1 MDLHRYRFR
10 SVWQVP
16 ATAAETVA
24 ALRRV
29 ADYPAWWSQVRSAVR
44 VDDDTYDLVV
54 RSLLPY
60 DLSVRS
66 TRSVDD
72 EDTGVLE
79 ARLTGDLDGFSRWR
93 VLGSATTTTTLAFEE
108 EVLARKP
115 LLRRFGFVARPAFVA
130 NHALMM
136 RAGQRGLTAY
146 LAGRRS
152 IAQDSVAQDSVGQN
166 SVGQNS
172 TDMKAPRSVK
182 PTRW

>member
-16 ATAAETVA
+16 ATAAETIA

-29 ADYPAWWSQVRSAVR
+29 EDYPAWWSQVRSAVR
-44 VDDDTYDLVV
+44 VDDDRYDMVV

-60 DLSVRS
+60 DLTFRS

-72 EDTGVLE
+72 EETGVLE

-93 VLGSATTTTTLAFEE
+93 VLGQSPTTAPTATTTTILAFEE

-115 LLRRFGFVARPAFVA
+115 LLRRLAFVARPGFVA

-152 IAQDSVAQDSVGQN
+152 VS
-166 SVGQNS
+166 QNS
-172 TDMKAPRSVK
+172 TDMKAPRPVK
-182 PTRW
+182 PTRR

>member
-1 MDLHRYRFR
+1 VDLHRYRFR

-16 ATAAETVA
+16 ATAAETIA
-24 ALRRV
+24 ALRRLE
-29 ADYPAWWSQVRSAVR
+29 DYPAWWSQVRSAVR
-44 VDDDTYDLVV
+44 VDDDTYDMVA

-60 DLSVRS
+60 DLTFRS

-93 VLGSATTTTTLAFEE
+93 VLGHSTTTGTTTLVFEE
-108 EVLARKP
+108 EVLAHKP
-115 LLRRFGFVARPAFVA
+115 LLRRLALVARPAFVA

-152 IAQDSVAQDSVGQN
+152 VS
-166 SVGQNS
+166 QNS
-172 TDMKAPRSVK
+172 TDMKAPRPVK
-182 PTRW
+182 PTRR